1 MAIKDVETKCYIL
14 ALFIRNDGARFLLGS
29 GAYEFKE
36 GQQHFAANT
45 MANDVVEVQGNDGYL
60 LAGQVRR
67 PGVQSFDGYV
77 GDSSTGKPIV
87 EGLRRD
93 FFQFFRKGYFYKV
106 VYVFPD
112 GSAIQRKRGFLVD
125 APVVQELYQIYPE
138 YHVALNFEDINYY
151 FYDENDE
158 GEEIYG
164 KSAIVG
170 LSMATGG
177 LLWDEDGAV
186 TDPLVFSG
194 VVTVKGVD
202 TINNLLS
209 LPVPLASVGLYGDT
223 FQKTYSGKNLLPSS
237 GYGVTTTNHGIT
249 FTNNGDG
256 SITLNGA
263 NNNSGNSAFYLYN
276 SNPSTVSYPAGTYY
290 VATPSNTNIGYVFY
304 SGSRY
309 YDLDSS
315 NNYSVTFTSD
325 TPMRQFYAQVR
336 NGNTTNFNNVKI
348 WPMLTT
354 LPNQTEADYEPYVGG
369 IPSPNPDYPQEVQTA
384 AGKQTVAVMGK
395 NLFDKNN
402 VNQFM
407 GYYDGTA
414 DSPSLVS
421 GVAGRNRV
429 IYIKCKPSI
438 VYSISFTTLD
448 GVNSPQVGTTDSLP
462 VAGLAVTKLGNFESG
477 SLKLENL
484 TTSATAQYIVV
495 RFQTQNSTVVFD
507 DISQALLA
515 GLQIE
520 QGSTATTYEP
530 YQGQSYTVD
539 LRGTNLLDLNS
550 FVIGGM
556 SSGAPSPTTKYRI
569 NNADK
574 PIKVEPDTAYT
585 ISAQLVS
592 PVQGFRVGIHECQAD
607 GTFIQDL
614 GWKQLATASTT
625 FTTGSTTGLVK
636 IVGSLSTTSTT
647 VNTGSTE
654 DTTACDT
661 VDEFMRGCTLMLE
674 EGSSASAYQPYNP
687 IELCKIGDYQ
697 DYIYKSGDDW
707 YVHKE
712 TGSLKLD
719 SSLSWS
725 YTSGE
730 HPRFYVNVAQIALEG
745 SFTSEAP
752 ILTKSNYFRGSN
764 WYAIYETR
772 AEDNLISSHDSQHR
786 LCIRA
791 TRFSSV
797 SDFGNWLDNTGDVIA
812 YYAIATTTDTKITD
826 TNLIAQFNA
835 LGSAKLFVGENNLL
849 VTATGTNLPAEL
861 EVGCYTEIE
870 DGYGFVWEEGRS
882 PSNIIAVDSIDD
894 VFPVLTITGETQNPI
909 LTNVTTGTIFQYN
922 GTITASQTLVVDMM
936 NQTATL
942 NGTSVIGNVTGD
954 WVYFAPGNNRVS
966 YTATNANAPDATIE
980 WQEIVG

>member
-87 EGLRRD
+87 ESLRRD

-177 LLWDEDGAV
+177 LVWDEDGAV

-194 VVTVKGVD
+194 VVTVMGVD
-202 TINNLLS
+202 TIDNLLS

-223 FQKTYSGKNLLPSS
+223 YQQTYSGKNLYQSI
-237 GYGVTTTNHGIT
+237 GIT
-249 FTNNGDG
+249 TQSGGLVSSLQTDG
-256 SITLNGA
+256 KLNITGTA
-263 NNNSGNSAFYLYN
+263 TSNS
-276 SNPSTVSYPAGTYY
+276 SNFAGTMTTSLPAGTYTLSMTKTMPFR
-290 VATPSNTNIGYVFY
+290 VLLRASNNQNIGIIE
-304 SGSRY
+304 SGNTSA
-309 YDLDSS
+309 
-315 NNYSVTFTSD
+315 TFT
-325 TPMRQFYAQVR
+325 
-336 NGNTTNFNNVKI
+336 TT
-348 WPMLTT
+348 TT
-354 LPNQTEADYEPYVGG
+354 LNSLWIWGYNLTSGTTYNETVGFQLEVGSTSTSFEPYVGG
-369 IPSPNPDYPQEVQTA
+369 IPSPNPDYPQEVQTV

-407 GYYDGTA
+407 GYYDGNA
-414 DSPSLVS
+414 DNPSLVG
-421 GVAGRNRV
+421 GVTTRNRV
-429 IYIKCKPSI
+429 IYIKCKPSTA
-438 VYSISFTTLD
+438 YSISLTTRD
-448 GVNSPQVGTTDSLP
+448 GINSPQVGTTDSLP
-462 VAGLAVTKLGNFESG
+462 VTGLAVTKLGTFASG

-495 RFQTQNSTVVFD
+495 RFQTQNSTIVFD

-530 YQGQSYTVD
+530 YQGQSYLVD

-556 SSGAPSPTTKYRI
+556 SSGVPSPTTKYRI

-614 GWKQLATASTT
+614 GWKQLATAATT

-636 IVGSLSTTSTT
+636 IVGSLSTTSTNVST
-647 VNTGSTE
+647 GNTE
-654 DTTACDT
+654 NTTACDT

-674 EGSSASAYQPYNP
+674 EGSSATTYQPYNP
-687 IELCKIGDYQ
+687 IELCRIGDYQ

-707 YVHKE
+707 YVHKN
-712 TGSLKLD
+712 TKHLALKMSDMDNNNDNFPGWRNVMTSSDVGSTTLNADLATV
-719 SSLSWS
+719 LPY
-725 YTSGE
+725 YTNISE
-730 HPRFYVNVAQIALEG
+730 KRFTHSDPYPVGCN
-745 SFTSEAP
+745 
-752 ILTKSNYFRGSN
+752 
-764 WYAIYETR
+764 
-772 AEDNLISSHDSQHR
+772 ISSGLVMLSRTYFGGIYTQTYWQNNYPNLTMD
-786 LCIRA
+786 LYMGLA
-791 TRFSSV
+791 TP
-797 SDFGNWLDNTGDVIA
+797 
-812 YYAIATTTDTKITD
+812 TDTKITD
-826 TNLIAQFNA
+826 TNLIAQLEA

-861 EVGCYTEIE
+861 EVGYYTELE